1 MRRKST
7 SDPDMQPVDSSLTQS
22 LRQQCFVLPARRPK
36 RQADNDRTA
45 MLESRMARME
55 TLIQSR
61 QDSASSNAGVHLGP
75 DAASVARTNSPA
87 ALSSIGAL
95 DGPPEGD
102 KNISTDATYAQRVAI
117 HPWQTQGS
125 DFELVPAPQSPTT
138 LLLSESHSNW
148 SIDQPAVQDSV
159 NVQEQIAI
167 APHEFNWEHMGPSS
181 WITICS
187 LPGLKWVAERS
198 GTNALAEYAKDLTLS
213 WSQRLKFA
221 GLQHRDKSPEPDAQT
236 AWLYTKA
243 YFEDS
248 LEALYGVVYRPEFE
262 ARLQDHLNYR
272 GMNCPTWHALRN
284 VVYATGC
291 RTYLAKQKSCNWSDA
306 QRQSWGYFENA
317 LSVYVDLLY
326 APTGLTAVRALAA
339 MNLHVE
345 GAGNAALESVM
356 CASAVRLAQTKG
368 LHREPPSHWGLS
380 QDEALHRKWLWWAI
394 YIHERQ
400 VTHRSGRPSTID
412 EDNISCQIPTTVVA
426 DSTID
431 LSFMT
436 AMVHHARISAQ
447 ICRQLLSVSGFR
459 QSPRVIME
467 RMAVLGQQLET
478 WKTSLPDHLKP
489 AAIDP
494 SAFRSVRDMN
504 RTLCV
509 HFAYYGSVTA
519 IHTIFFYPWISYA
532 CGIDPRNLAHTQ
544 QIVESTK
551 VVAEAARD
559 IIQAIRVIS
568 TDATSPQW
576 LVFYFPMVGLINLF
590 IYILKYPNIVSAAVD
605 VSILDIAV
613 GHFGHLEVVTALE
626 LSYPFAREVSRIA
639 YNTVRYSRESKSGP
653 ARPGTPPPA
662 AAAAGPTS
670 TASNNAMI
678 HEMINY
684 AGEPL
689 LELNNFDVFEMDDL
703 PGEGDMIY
711 FQA

>member
-1 MRRKST
+1 MGA
-7 SDPDMQPVDSSLTQS
+7 VEASLVKNVS
-22 LRQQCFVLPARRPK
+22 KQCFVLPARRPK
-36 RQADNDRTA
+36 KHADNDRTA
-45 MLESRMARME
+45 MLESRMTRME

-75 DAASVARTNSPA
+75 DPASVARTNPPA
-87 ALSSIGAL
+87 ALSSIVAL
-95 DGPPEGD
+95 DGAPEG
-102 KNISTDATYAQRVAI
+102 NENLSADATCSQRVAV
-117 HPWQTQGS
+117 HPW
-125 DFELVPAPQSPTT
+125 
-138 LLLSESHSNW
+138 
-148 SIDQPAVQDSV
+148 QDSV
-159 NVQEQIAI
+159 NVQEQITI
-167 APHEFNWEHMGPSS
+167 APHKANWEHMGPSS

-187 LPGLKWVAERS
+187 PPGLKWVAERS
-198 GTNALAEYAKDLTLS
+198 GTNALAECAKDLTLS

-221 GLQHRDKSPEPDAQT
+221 GLQHRDDSPEPDAQT

-262 ARLQDHLNYR
+262 ARLHDHLNSR
-272 GMNCPTWHALRN
+272 GINCPTWHALRN

-291 RTYLAKQKSCNWSDA
+291 RTYLAKQKSSNWSDA
-306 QRQSWGYFENA
+306 QRQSWVYFENA

-326 APTGLTAVRALAA
+326 TPSGLTAVRALAA

-368 LHREPPSHWGLS
+368 LHREPPSSWGLS

-412 EDNISCQIPTTVVA
+412 EDNISCQIPTTVVT

-447 ICRQLLSVSGFR
+447 ICRKLLSVSGFR
-459 QSPRVIME
+459 QSPPVNME
-467 RMAVLGQQLET
+467 RMAELSQQLET

-494 SAFRSVRDMN
+494 SAFRSVREMN

-509 HFAYYGSVTA
+509 HFAYYGSITA
-519 IHTIFFYPWISYA
+519 INTIFFYPWISYA
-532 CGIDPRNLAHTQ
+532 CGIDPRNLAHTH

-559 IIQAIRVIS
+559 IIHATRVIS

-576 LVFYFPMVGLINLF
+576 
-590 IYILKYPNIVSAAVD
+590 
-605 VSILDIAV
+605 
-613 GHFGHLEVVTALE
+613 
-626 LSYPFAREVSRIA
+626 
-639 YNTVRYSRESKSGP
+639 
-653 ARPGTPPPA
+653 
-662 AAAAGPTS
+662 
-670 TASNNAMI
+670 
-678 HEMINY
+678 
-684 AGEPL
+684 
-689 LELNNFDVFEMDDL
+689 
-703 PGEGDMIY
+703 
-711 FQA
+711 